1 MTETDKKGR
10 RGFAAMDGDK
20 QRDLA
25 ARGGRSVPPG
35 KRSFARDPGLAAEA
49 GRKGGGHA
57 HSGEKASRRD
67 AGAAAQ
73 DLPGPPSEDK

>member
-1 MTETDKKGR
+1 MTRTDKKSK
-10 RGFAAMDGDK
+10 RGFAAMDDEK

-25 ARGGRSVPPG
+25 AKGGRSVPPE

-57 HSGEKASRRD
+57 HSGIEARRETGD
-67 AGAAAQ
+67 GT
-73 DLPGPPSEDK
+73 DSVED

>member
-1 MTETDKKGR
+1 MTEAGKKSR
-10 RGFAAMDGDK
+10 RGFAAMNDDK

-35 KRSFARDPGLAAEA
+35 KRSFARDPALAAEA

-57 HSGEKASRRD
+57 HSG
-67 AGAAAQ
+67 AGTRSGSTGGTGR
-73 DLPGPPSEDK
+73 PED